1 MWYSRI
7 DSYFME
13 IRFQRS
19 DCEPTLYRRMEDDK
33 VQLLVYI
40 YVAEIIYMG
49 SSESVVNIFKAS
61 LMQAFKMLDLGLLSY
76 FLDLEIKQ

>member
-1 MWYSRI
+1 
-7 DSYFME
+7 
-13 IRFQRS
+13 
-19 DCEPTLYRRMEDDK
+19 MEDDK